1 MYRSRHKE
9 DLDKRTL
16 NFLSSIN
23 VDDKILYYDIL
34 CTKVHVIMLYKIHIL
49 DKGEVVRLV
58 RELDTVLRYP
68 ERISREGFEDI
79 HEALET
85 HLIKKIGINVGG
97 KVQTGRSRNDQVIT
111 DIRVKAR
118 DDTIDVIVHLISLI
132 KLLIEK
138 SEDHLDSVMPLYT
151 HLQQAQIGNFAHYLL
166 SYSEVLMREIDRLFS
181 LFERLN
187 QSPLGTGPIGGSLLP
202 LDRNMTAKLLGFDNI
217 MSNSIDATSSRDFMI
232 EFVSNMSSIMITL
245 SRISEDLIIWSSQEF
260 GFIEINDRHAS
271 TSSAMPQK
279 RNPDPLEIIRSKTA
293 IVIGNLTTILTIL
306 KSLPSGY
313 SRDLQD
319 TKTPFWNS
327 VELVVS
333 SLDIMNDVIQH
344 LIVKKDV
351 MRKASMESYAISLD
365 IAEVL
370 VSRYKVPFRT
380 AHKLMGALVN
390 LSVSNNDETPFSSL
404 SSSDIKDILLKVKAN
419 ITVDK
424 LIKTIRESDSR
435 RSIRIR
441 NSEGSPNPKEQT
453 RIIRKR
459 KLLLKRYSNDVQK
472 KKESIDKIIE
482 NITNT
487 INGIVA
493 HSNSKS

>member
-1 MYRSRHKE
+1 M
-9 DLDKRTL
+9 
-16 NFLSSIN
+16 
-23 VDDKILYYDIL
+23 
-34 CTKVHVIMLYKIHIL
+34 
-49 DKGEVVRLV
+49 
-58 RELDTVLRYP
+58 
-68 ERISREGFEDI
+68 
-79 HEALET
+79 
-85 HLIKKIGINVGG
+85 
-97 KVQTGRSRNDQVIT
+97 
-111 DIRVKAR
+111 
-118 DDTIDVIVHLISLI
+118 
-132 KLLIEK
+132 
-138 SEDHLDSVMPLYT
+138 
-151 HLQQAQIGNFAHYLL
+151 
-166 SYSEVLMREIDRLFS
+166 
-181 LFERLN
+181 
-187 QSPLGTGPIGGSLLP
+187 
-202 LDRNMTAKLLGFDNI
+202 
-217 MSNSIDATSSRDFMI
+217 
-232 EFVSNMSSIMITL
+232 
-245 SRISEDLIIWSSQEF
+245 
-260 GFIEINDRHAS
+260 
-271 TSSAMPQK
+271 
-279 RNPDPLEIIRSKTA
+279 
-293 IVIGNLTTILTIL
+293 
-306 KSLPSGY
+306 
-313 SRDLQD
+313 QD